1 MKAFYKIHDKP
12 RGRWRPLLE
21 WGISFSPQEEKEADE
36 LNLNKAVKCCFR
48 HSLSKND
55 DNNKYAG
62 KICPKNFFI
71 IPFTGKI
78 YSKDSPQEGRS
89 FTLGEIR
96 CCSTECPLG
105 EDGEYYKYD
114 FIFPTTRQLRL
125 EWRPGQRPDYS
136 DYIKPIRTFLYTL
149 LAEIEHRFAEARE
162 SAPSDEW
169 FLEEEFDS
177 SWNWNITENEVET
190 TEKRLRVIRK

>member
-21 WGISFSPQEEKEADE
+21 WGISFSPQEKEEANE
-36 LNLNKAVKCCFR
+36 LNLNNMVNCCLR
-48 HSLSKND
+48 HSLSENN

-71 IPFTGKI
+71 IPFTGKL
-78 YSKDSPQEGRS
+78 YNKNSPQEGRS
-89 FTLGEIR
+89 FTLGER
-96 CCSTECPLG
+96 RSCSAECPFG
-105 EDGEYYKYD
+105 EDGEYCKYD
-114 FIFPTTRQLRL
+114 LILPTTKQLRL

-136 DYIKPIRTFLYTL
+136 DYIKPIRTFLYNL
-149 LAEIEHRFAEARE
+149 LAETERRFTEARG
-162 SAPSDEW
+162 SASSDEW

-177 SWNWNITENEVET
+177 SWNITESEVEIA
-190 TEKRLRVIRK
+190 EKKLRVIRK

>member
-36 LNLNKAVKCCFR
+36 LNLNKTAKCCFR
-48 HSLSKND
+48 HSLSEND

-89 FTLGEIR
+89 FTLGERR
-96 CCSTECPLG
+96 CCSAECPLG

-114 FIFPTTRQLRL
+114 LIFPTTRQLRL

-136 DYIKPIRTFLYTL
+136 DYIKPIRTFLYNL

-177 SWNWNITENEVET
+177 SWNWNITESEVET
-190 TEKRLRVIRK
+190 TEKKLRVIRK

>member
-36 LNLNKAVKCCFR
+36 LNLNRAVKCCFR
-48 HSLSKND
+48 HSLSEND

-89 FTLGEIR
+89 FTLGER
-96 CCSTECPLG
+96 RYCSTECPLG

-136 DYIKPIRTFLYTL
+136 DYIKPIRTFLYNL

-177 SWNWNITENEVET
+177 SWNMNITENEVET
-190 TEKRLRVIRK
+190 TEKKLRVIRK